1 MRIRMK
7 MRGEGMSTAPDV
19 LRSFA
24 ICHSQEDVFLNQDT
38 VDEFTSEMHMQTRLS
53 THTKLYKMTGHV
65 T

>member
-1 MRIRMK
+1 MRVR

-38 VDEFTSEMHMQTRLS
+38 MDEFTSEMHMQARLS
-53 THTKLYKMTGHV
+53 TQTELYKITGHV